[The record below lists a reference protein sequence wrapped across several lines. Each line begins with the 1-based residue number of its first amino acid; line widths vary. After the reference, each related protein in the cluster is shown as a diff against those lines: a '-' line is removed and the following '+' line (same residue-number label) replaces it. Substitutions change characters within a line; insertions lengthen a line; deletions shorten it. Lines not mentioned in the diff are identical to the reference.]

1 MNYNIDIDSEQG
13 IVNLKGPIHNPVDKR
28 RILKVFA
35 YNPQIANYQAAIN
48 KETIALLVSLGLSD
62 EQKFVLN
69 NSLKPVK
76 QESVFAEYG
85 ALSFEDY
92 GAFDEYGIEPIKE
105 VKGLGFIVETRAF
118 GLCRLI

>member
-1 MNYNIDIDSEQG
+1 M
-13 IVNLKGPIHNPVDKR
+13 NLKGPIHNPVDKR

-76 QESVFAEYG
+76 QESVFAEYET
-85 ALSFEDY
+85 LSFEDY
-92 GAFDEYGIEPIKE
+92 GAFDEFKLNPKNSR
-105 VKGLGFIVETRAF
+105 VWVL
-118 GLCRLI
+118 L